1 VALMPV
7 ADALSAI
14 LAGAEPLP
22 AEMVALDAAHR
33 RVLARDTAALRT
45 QPPQAMSAMDGYAVR
60 SADASRL
67 EMRLKVI
74 GEVAAGRPFDK
85 VVGAGE
91 AVRIFTGGVIPDGA
105 DAVII
110 QEDTVVDGSRI
121 AITEAAVAGR
131 HIRPAGVDFRTGDV
145 LLTAGSRLTDR
156 DLSLAAGMNYPEL
169 AVRRRPRVAVLATGD
184 ELVMPGSTPGPG
196 QIVYSNGYAL
206 RALAR
211 DEGAETIDLGIAADT
226 VEATTSGI
234 RRARD
239 SGADILITTG
249 GASVG
254 DHDLVKQSL
263 EAEGVA
269 MAFWRIAMRPG
280 KPMMHGRLG
289 AMRVI
294 GLPGNPVSSY
304 VCGYLFLVPL
314 IRALSG
320 RKTIHHVRET
330 ALLGRD
336 LGANDQREDYLRARL
351 ETRADGTLIAT
362 PVNHQDSSL
371 LGNLA
376 AAWALVIR
384 APFAPAAAAG
394 AVCDFLRLP
403 D

>member
-1 VALMPV
+1 
-7 ADALSAI
+7 
-14 LAGAEPLP
+14 
-22 AEMVALDAAHR
+22 
-33 RVLARDTAALRT
+33 
-45 QPPQAMSAMDGYAVR
+45 
-60 SADASRL
+60 
-67 EMRLKVI
+67 
-74 GEVAAGRPFDK
+74 
-85 VVGAGE
+85 
-91 AVRIFTGGVIPDGA
+91 
-105 DAVII
+105 
-110 QEDTVVDGSRI
+110 
-121 AITEAAVAGR
+121 
-131 HIRPAGVDFRTGDV
+131 
-145 LLTAGSRLTDR
+145 
-156 DLSLAAGMNYPEL
+156 MNYPEL
-169 AVRRRPRVAVLATGD
+169 AVISRPKVAVLATGD

-211 DEGAETIDLGIAADT
+211 AEGADTIDLGIAADT
-226 VEATTSGI
+226 VEATTDGI
-234 RRARD
+234 RRARA
-239 SGADILITTG
+239 SGADILITMG

-254 DHDLVKQSL
+254 DHDLVKRSL

-304 VCGYLFLVPL
+304 VCGFLFLVPL

-336 LGANDQREDYLRARL
+336 LPANDQREDYLRARL
-351 ETRADGTLIAT
+351 ETREDGALIAV

-376 AAWALVIR
+376 AARALLIR
-384 APFAPAAAAG
+384 PPFAPAVNAG
-394 AVCDFLRLP
+394 TPCEFLRLP
-403 D
+403 E

>member
-1 VALMPV
+1 
-7 ADALSAI
+7 
-14 LAGAEPLP
+14 
-22 AEMVALDAAHR
+22 
-33 RVLARDTAALRT
+33 
-45 QPPQAMSAMDGYAVR
+45 
-60 SADASRL
+60 
-67 EMRLKVI
+67 
-74 GEVAAGRPFDK
+74 
-85 VVGAGE
+85 
-91 AVRIFTGGVIPDGA
+91 
-105 DAVII
+105 
-110 QEDTVVDGSRI
+110 
-121 AITEAAVAGR
+121 
-131 HIRPAGVDFRTGDV
+131 
-145 LLTAGSRLTDR
+145 
-156 DLSLAAGMNYPEL
+156 MNYPEL
-169 AVRRRPRVAVLATGD
+169 AVHRRPKVAILATGD
-184 ELVMPGSTPGPG
+184 ELVMPGSPLGPG

-226 VEATTSGI
+226 VEATKEGI

-304 VCGYLFLVPL
+304 VCGFLFLVPL
-314 IRALSG
+314 IRKLSG
-320 RKTIHHVRET
+320 RTVIHHPPET
-330 ALLGRD
+330 ALLGRSVA
-336 LGANDQREDYLRARL
+336 ANDLREDYLRARL
-351 ETRADGTLIAT
+351 EVRADGVLVAT
-362 PVNHQDSSL
+362 PVDHQDSSL

-376 AAWALVIR
+376 AARALVIR

-394 AVCDFLRLP
+394 SPCDILRLP
-403 D
+403 G

>member
-1 VALMPV
+1 LALMPV
-7 ADALSAI
+7 TEALSAV

-22 AEMVALDAAHR
+22 EEMTALDAAHH
-33 RVLARDTAALRT
+33 RVLARDVAARRT

-60 SADASRL
+60 AADASNVAA
-67 EMRLKVI
+67 RLKVI

-85 VVGAGE
+85 TVGAGE
-91 AVRIFTGGVIPDGA
+91 AVRIFTGGVIPEGA

-110 QEDTVVDGSRI
+110 QEDTVAEGGGI
-121 AITEAAVAGR
+121 TITEAAIAGR
-131 HIRPAGVDFRTGDV
+131 HIRPAGVDFRQGDV
-145 LLTAGSRLTDR
+145 LLARGIRLTDR

-169 AVRRRPRVAVLATGD
+169 AVRRRPRVAILATGD

-211 DEGAETIDLGIAADT
+211 AEGAETIDLGIAADT
-226 VEATTSGI
+226 VEATTQGI

-239 SGADILITTG
+239 SGADILVTTG

-263 EAEGVA
+263 EAEGVT

-289 AMRVI
+289 AMQVI

-304 VCGYLFLVPL
+304 VCGFLFLVPL
-314 IRALSG
+314 IRKLSG
-320 RKTIHHVRET
+320 RSVIHHTSET
-330 ALLGRD
+330 ALLGRSVA
-336 LGANDQREDYLRARL
+336 ANDLRADYLRARL
-351 ETRADGTLIAT
+351 ELRSDGVLVAT
-362 PVNHQDSSL
+362 PVDHQDSSL
-371 LGNLA
+371 LRNLA
-376 AAWALVIR
+376 AARALVIR

-394 AVCDFLRLP
+394 SACELLRLP